1 MNLNPDHEVTYD
13 EREVRHWIAPA
24 TLEKAYDYVDAVS
37 AITWG
42 RAMLFAEVKGSE
54 TLPYHV
60 DIVFHEDKKG
70 LRAMGR
76 CSCPVG
82 SNCKHVAAALL
93 ANLERK
99 AGAVGGP
106 RPEMLRWLEGFR
118 AQCQASQ
125 PRAAKK
131 AAKSELGLIYLLE
144 WAPRQDCYAVG
155 MLKVRRNA
163 DGSMSRSGERWNNLQ
178 AALLKPPKFVG
189 DEDLPIL
196 RALWTTRKNDYDL
209 NFFLRGKAG
218 AEALEK
224 LVTTGRLY
232 LQAEAGS
239 DDGAKG
245 EAMHGPFRSAAPR
258 AGAVAWQV
266 VANGLLRPKLGV
278 EPAAEAV
285 IGLEPPWYLDPAA
298 LEAGPVHLPPAMQS
312 LPAQSVAAYL
322 TMPPIL
328 PAEAELVASVLGEVT
343 PALPPPPLDQL
354 ASLRIIDAEPVPVL
368 ALEAR
373 SVYLDHQAR
382 YAYRPGMLDYAT
394 VEFCYDDIVMP
405 AYSDATLF
413 SDSQQRMV
421 QVRRRPESESARI
434 RELNAAGLRR
444 RNVDHHEH
452 HGLPRQIFTP
462 QERDAWSGLVQ
473 DMLPALRGKGWRIR
487 MAPDSRFNVIDV
499 DAIDGVARQRNDGW
513 FGLELGIVVNG
524 RNVRLEPLL
533 LELFRRDPRWRKG
546 WLDDIADDEAVELT
560 SPEGERLRMRAAR
573 LKPVVGTLID
583 LFDTL
588 ADGELEL
595 APEDIGRLEA
605 LADTGRWEFHG
616 DTAARELAQRLR
628 EGGGLQA
635 TAAPSGLKA
644 SLRLYQQQGLDWMQF
659 LRRHRLAGVLA
670 DDMGLGKT
678 VQTLAHVL
686 TEKEAGRLDRPALV
700 VMPTTLVPNWLAEA
714 ARFAPGL
721 KVLDLHGPA
730 RRERFEQI
738 GGADLVLTTYPLIW
752 RDHEALAAHAWHLLI
767 LDEAQYVK
775 NAATRGAAAIRQLD
789 ARHRLCLT
797 GTPLENNLG
806 ELWSQFDF
814 LLPGFLGSQPDFNKR
829 WRNPIEKSDDQT
841 RRSLLAR
848 RLRPFML
855 RRRKDEVATELPPKT
870 QIVAKVEL
878 EAAQRDLYETV
889 RAAMQKKVRE
899 AIAGQG
905 LARSHIVVLDALLK
919 LRQACCDPR
928 LVKLSTAR
936 NAQSAKLDMLM
947 TMLPALLAE
956 GRKVLVFSQFT
967 AMLDLIAKS
976 LDAAGMPYAMLT
988 GETGDRSLPVQRFQR
1003 GDVPLF
1009 LISLKAGGVGL
1020 NLTAADTVIH
1030 YDPWWNP
1037 AAENQAT
1044 DRAHRLGQDKPVFVY
1059 KLIAAGSIEERIVAL
1074 QERKAA
1080 LADSILSDGASE
1092 SAAFSSEDIE
1102 ALLAPLPPLPGER

>member
-1 MNLNPDHEVTYD
+1 MKSTPDHEVVYD
-13 EREVRHWIAPA
+13 EKAVRNWIAPA
-24 TLEKAYDYVDAVS
+24 TLDKAYDYVDAVIRV
-37 AITWG
+37 AWG
-42 RAMLFAEVKGSE
+42 RGMLFADVKGSE
-54 TLPYHV
+54 TLPYKV

-99 AGAVGGP
+99 AGAGGGP
-106 RPEMLRWLEGFR
+106 RPEMLRWLESFR
-118 AQCQASQ
+118 AQCQASR
-125 PRAAKK
+125 PTK
-131 AAKSELGLIYLLE
+131 ARKTAKSDLGLIYLLE
-144 WAPRQDCYAVG
+144 WAPRQQCYAVG
-155 MLKVRRNA
+155 MYKARRNA
-163 DGSMSRSGERWNNLQ
+163 DGNWSRPGESWNNVQ
-178 AALLKPPKFVG
+178 AALLKPPKFIV
-189 DEDLPIL
+189 DEDLSIL
-196 RALWTTRKNDYDL
+196 RALWATRKSDYDL

-232 LQAEAGS
+232 LQAAADS
-239 DDGAKG
+239 DG
-245 EAMHGPFRSAAPR
+245 EASREGMRGPFCSAASR
-258 AGAVAWQV
+258 AGAIAWQV
-266 VANGLLRPKLGV
+266 VENGLLRPVLGV
-278 EPAAEAV
+278 EPVAEPV
-285 IGLEPPWYLDPAA
+285 TGLEPPWYLDPIA
-298 LEAGPVHLPPAMQS
+298 LEAGPVQLPQTMQS

-328 PAEAELVASVLGEVT
+328 PVEAELVASVLGEVM
-343 PALPPPPLDQL
+343 PALPPPPLEQL
-354 ASLRIIDAEPVPVL
+354 SSLRTIDAEPVPVL

-373 SVYLDHQAR
+373 SVYLDNEAR

-394 VEFCYDDIVMP
+394 VEFCYEDIVVP
-405 AYSDATLF
+405 AFSDATLF
-413 SDSQQRMV
+413 SDPEQRMV
-421 QVRRRPESESARI
+421 QVRRRPESESARV
-434 RELNAAGLRR
+434 RDLGAAGLRR

-473 DMLPALRGKGWRIR
+473 NTLPLLRGKGWRIR

-499 DAIDGVARQRNDGW
+499 DAIDGVARQRSDGW

-533 LELFRRDPRWRKG
+533 LELFRRDARWRKG
-546 WLDDIADDEAVELT
+546 RLDGIADDEAIELT
-560 SPEGERLRMRAAR
+560 SPEGDRLRIRAAR

-605 LADTGRWEFHG
+605 LGDTGRWEFHG
-616 DTAARELAQRLR
+616 DTAARDLAQRLR
-628 EGGGLQA
+628 EGGGLQT
-635 TAAPSGLKA
+635 TAPPRGLKA
-644 SLRLYQQQGLDWMQF
+644 SLRTYQQQGLDWMQF
-659 LRRHRLAGVLA
+659 LRRHQLAGVLA

-730 RRERFEQI
+730 RKERFDQI
-738 GGADLVLTTYPLIW
+738 GASDLVLTTYPLIW
-752 RDHEALAAHAWHLLI
+752 RDHEALGAHAWHLLI

-775 NAATRGAAAIRQLD
+775 NAATRGAAAIRQLN

-814 LLPGFLGSQPDFNKR
+814 LLPGFLGSQQDFNKR

-841 RRSLLAR
+841 RRALLAR

-855 RRRKDEVATELPPKT
+855 RRKKDEVATELPPKT

-928 LVKLSTAR
+928 LVKLSAAKA
-936 NAQSAKLDMLM
+936 AQSAKLDMLM

-967 AMLDLIAKS
+967 AMLDLIA
-976 LDAAGMPYAMLT
+976 AALTEADMPHAMLT

-1003 GDVPLF
+1003 GEVPLF

-1059 KLIAAGSIEERIVAL
+1059 KLIVAGSIEERIVAL
-1074 QERKAA
+1074 QEKKAA
-1080 LADSILSDGASE
+1080 LADSILADRASE
-1092 SAAFSSEDIE
+1092 GAGFSSEDIE
-1102 ALLAPLPPLPGER
+1102 ALFAPLPALPGEK